1 MNQAKIDELFAR
13 LKAACAKEPT
23 QAQIDVLKESI
34 LDNRLSDE
42 EILRGYRASRD
53 AEDPWWPKP
62 GEFLVRARPPAS
74 APVIFGE
81 AETIFQLILDHPLKY
96 GTYNPESGTVW
107 DRRKIEAAHGRAAG
121 EAFGSVQGRFRTMET
136 LADEKWVRKAFCDA
150 YAEAR
155 SDHGA
160 PLALTPPSNRLKA
173 PEPTKAITGQAED
186 GDLIE
191 ILKERFREALHGPGI
206 PAHLPLDFEARKSF
220 LMEQAEDLYQPESA
234 AVKADLAQ
242 ASEVTR

>member
-1 MNQAKIDELFAR
+1 MNQAKLDELFAR

-74 APVIFGE
+74 APMIAGE
-81 AETIFQLILDHPLKY
+81 AETLFQLILDHPLKY
-96 GTYNPESGTVW
+96 GTYSPEVGTVW
-107 DRRKIEAAHGRAAG
+107 ERRKIEAAHGRAAG
-121 EAFGSVQGRFRTMET
+121 EAFGAVQGRFRTMET

-150 YAEAR
+150 YADAR
-155 SDHGA
+155 SDYGA
-160 PLALTPPSNRLKA
+160 PLSLTAPANRMLPPGPVGAIKG
-173 PEPTKAITGQAED
+173 PE
-186 GDLIE
+186 
-191 ILKERFREALHGPGI
+191 GPRGV
-206 PAHLPLDFEARKSF
+206 A
-220 LMEQAEDLYQPESA
+220 
-234 AVKADLAQ
+234 
-242 ASEVTR
+242 